1 MSCDARAVLALL
13 RGVVAGAAV
22 GGSAGCSCTGGPL
35 GEATAVAVLL
45 AVTVA
50 PGSAV
55 GRADAG
61 GCSWFACC
69 SARLGVRERPRGRRS
84 VGAACCFVPRGM
96 PNLWPW

>member
-1 MSCDARAVLALL
+1 MTSPSGCALGCLSRGMSCDARAVLALL
-13 RGVVAGAAV
+13 RGVVAGAAD

-35 GEATAVAVLL
+35 GEANAVAVGVLL

-61 GCSWFACC
+61 GCS
-69 SARLGVRERPRGRRS
+69 
-84 VGAACCFVPRGM
+84 
-96 PNLWPW
+96 